1 MTVTLIFSNLQQY
14 HVWQLH
20 TWSFQYSSKM
30 QIILRVEFRPTA
42 ETNSKILFAERGS
55 VLIKFSKILQNPTI
69 LKCMQSTIST
79 QLHIYEIERR
89 FHSSKIEGLTIVSGP
104 AKQAKPR
111 QTGQE

>member
-1 MTVTLIFSNLQQY
+1 
-14 HVWQLH
+14 
-20 TWSFQYSSKM
+20 M

-42 ETNSKILFAERGS
+42 ETNSKNLFAERGS

-89 FHSSKIEGLTIVSGP
+89 FHSSKIEGLTIVAGP